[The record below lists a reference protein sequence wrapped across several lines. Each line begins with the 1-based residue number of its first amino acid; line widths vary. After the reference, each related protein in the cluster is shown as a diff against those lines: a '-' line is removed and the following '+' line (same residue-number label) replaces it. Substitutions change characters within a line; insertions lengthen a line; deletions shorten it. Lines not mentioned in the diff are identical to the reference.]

1 MNFLRPSV
9 AALAAALALPSA
21 SLAQSGSAGLVIR
34 AENPLAMQRSA
45 EATARPGV
53 PTVQFMGAGWTASGD
68 FRSVEDWWRHLDV
81 FGQRLANP
89 VKISLWSYGKA
100 IPAGE

>member
-1 MNFLRPSV
+1 MSFLRPAGV
-9 AALAAALALPSA
+9 ALAAALALPSA
-21 SLAQSGSAGLVIR
+21 S
-34 AENPLAMQRSA
+34 
-45 EATARPGV
+45 GV
-53 PTVQFMGAGWTASGD
+53 